1 MSLCS
6 ELENMNISI
15 NYFDFIKEVF
25 ENNIKYI
32 SNYRN
37 VTNEYLTKLCQFQD
51 KYGPMLI
58 GRDKDISKYKNINT
72 SHIYSLIS
80 PIQKIMTK
88 QIENLKFLMS
98 GIDSQIEKYYSI
110 IKEKDILSTKFQLM
124 FEESKNDL
132 LKKYRLIDKLRDN
145 FMASMESTENIIKK
159 YINREENSIS
169 LKELKNSIISS
180 KKIENEYKKLINST
194 GYFEETFDALYSNSI
209 ENIKK
214 LTSETANQ
222 MKEIIIDFIILL
234 KNNMKMQSSEIEI
247 YFPELNEIN
256 EIKVLEEII
265 EKTYKKIIN

>member
-6 ELENMNISI
+6 ELENMNTSI

-25 ENNIKYI
+25 ENYIKYI

-37 VTNEYLTKLCQFQD
+37 ITNEYLKKLCQFQD

-124 FEESKNDL
+124 FED
-132 LKKYRLIDKLRDN
+132 
-145 FMASMESTENIIKK
+145 
-159 YINREENSIS
+159 
-169 LKELKNSIISS
+169 
-180 KKIENEYKKLINST
+180 
-194 GYFEETFDALYSNSI
+194 
-209 ENIKK
+209 
-214 LTSETANQ
+214 Q
-222 MKEIIIDFIILL
+222 
-234 KNNMKMQSSEIEI
+234 KMI
-247 YFPELNEIN
+247 Y
-256 EIKVLEEII
+256 
-265 EKTYKKIIN
+265 